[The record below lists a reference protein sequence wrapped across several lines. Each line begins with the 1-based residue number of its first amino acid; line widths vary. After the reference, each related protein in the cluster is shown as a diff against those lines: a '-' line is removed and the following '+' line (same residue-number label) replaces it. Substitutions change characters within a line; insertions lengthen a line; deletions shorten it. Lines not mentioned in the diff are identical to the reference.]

1 MELEKTTREERNREL
16 YELKMF
22 GEKARQDMEQR
33 ILAEELRIKQFLR
46 MKVEMEMDVIKS
58 NKK

>member
-16 YELKMF
+16 HELKMF